1 MSLDLTLKPATPQI
15 RSLGE
20 GTQGNRSIYAITLP
34 YPNLPNPR
42 LVLET
47 SDRVFRR
54 TLQIGIERPP
64 DRRRRDTWFDV
75 LASPA
80 WQHADQATAAPSLE
94 IPLGADDRTDLLV
107 IVDEGD
113 NRPLPITGVRLLLP
127 SWRLRF
133 FRPAGP
139 LKLIYGKDEVAAP
152 EYDLALLAPAVMGSE
167 ARDLSAEAEQT
178 ASSTPPAVLSPRLF
192 WIGLG
197 IAVAV
202 LLGLIVRLISSATEP
217 PPSPPA
223 P

>member
-1 MSLDLTLKPATPQI
+1 MRGRRATDRSTRLRCRI
-15 RSLGE
+15 RTCRIRGWCSRRPIACSAGRC
-20 GTQGNRSIYAITLP
+20 RSGSSVHRIGAGATHGSTCW
-34 YPNLPNPR
+34 PR
-42 LVLET
+42 LPGSTPISRL
-47 SDRVFRR
+47 
-54 TLQIGIERPP
+54 P
-64 DRRRRDTWFDV
+64 RRRWRFRSGLTIG
-75 LASPA
+75 P
-80 WQHADQATAAPSLE
+80 T
-94 IPLGADDRTDLLV
+94 LLV

-113 NRPLPITGVRLLLP
+113 NRPLPITAVRLLLP